1 MEGGL
6 SRGLG
11 IQAALG
17 SVSVTGEPTGVKGLS
32 RAGHRPTW
40 VWLEV
45 HAGSAETSESG
56 AGVQIQDLCG
66 RFWLSLP
73 VTSSSFA
80 ETESHYRQTRRSSVW
95 KWLRQTI
102 SRVGLSMTSWGLQ
115 VWGLRPTTLR
125 GHWLCD
131 SLSCQRTGSGLKQ
144 MLSGKL
150 LVRSVL

>member
-11 IQAALG
+11 IQAARG
-17 SVSVTGEPTGVKGLS
+17 SVSVTGEHTRVKDLS

-45 HAGSAETSESG
+45 HTGSAETSESG

-66 RFWLSLP
+66 RFWLSFP

-80 ETESHYRQTRRSSVW
+80 EGLKVIIGRRDRALCGSGSD
-95 KWLRQTI
+95 

-115 VWGLRPTTLR
+115 VCGLRPTTLH
-125 GHWLCD
+125 GHWLHGD

-144 MLSGKL
+144 MLSGEL